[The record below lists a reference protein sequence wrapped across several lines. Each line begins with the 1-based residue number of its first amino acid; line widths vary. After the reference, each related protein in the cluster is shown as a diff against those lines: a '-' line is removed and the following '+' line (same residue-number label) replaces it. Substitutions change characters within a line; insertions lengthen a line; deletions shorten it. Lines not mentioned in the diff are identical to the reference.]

1 MALTKDVIEAS
12 ELAQRIVDLF
22 EKYHVAEDLVGGR
35 APSGVI
41 GAALKKGGLATLG
54 SGHYGAVLPLG
65 NSNVLKVCIEK
76 TDGYKLFAEWAKR
89 NQGPGV
95 PAIFYTYEHSSG
107 VFFAAMPRYKE
118 LNPTDEDRIIE
129 LRDTA
134 GNYIGE
140 VIRQVLAELGD
151 MAERDTHTG
160 NFMYC
165 QKSGMYVVTD
175 PLARINAR
183 VDEAV
188 AKAKGKEYVRPM
200 DEQLGLDFDANP
212 VPVLTM
218 VKPRASGEL
227 VPDWAHE
234 FRGRR
239 ASSWPDNWGIGG
251 YEFDWA
257 ANPDAKWI
265 AWDSKTGDDP
275 EVWDRDEGR
284 PSPGGW
290 RCCRKRPGRAAQA
303 CTNHGQAIAD
313 EVARMAFGELRLD
326 PRIQFRDHRLDGLRV
341 GPFNIDPAIN
351 ARR

>member
-1 MALTKDVIEAS
+1 MALTQDVIEAS

-22 EKYHVAEDLVGGR
+22 DKYHVTEDLVGGR

-54 SGHYGAVLPLG
+54 SGHFGAVLPLG

-95 PAIFYTYEHSSG
+95 PAIFYTYEHPSG

-175 PLARINAR
+175 PLARIHTR

-218 VKPRASGEL
+218 VKPRASSEL
-227 VPDWAHE
+227 VPDWAND
-234 FRGRR
+234 FIGRR
-239 ASSWPDNWGIGG
+239 ESSWPDNWGIGE

-265 AWDSKTGDDP
+265 AWDGTRGDDP
-275 EVWDRDEGR
+275 EVWGWDDGR
-284 PSPGGW
+284 PTPGVW
-290 RCCRKRPGRAAQA
+290 RCCRKRPLVPRKPAQIM
-303 CTNHGQAIAD
+303 GKAIAD
-313 EVARMAFGELRLD
+313 EVDRMALANLKA
-326 PRIQFRDHRLDGLRV
+326 QFV
-341 GPFNIDPAIN
+341 GPQHRPSIN
-351 ARR
+351 VRG